1 MPDSPD
7 AARSQS
13 PQAPSPDV
21 CLLLRAHAE
30 QRWLSREVV
39 PVLRQLETPDS
50 LPKEQLGAALAY
62 LEVIWA
68 EAIGHARMADAAAE
82 QLRRDAADEQELCG
96 KACQYHAAVVRLRQ
110 VVYKHVTR
118 LLAPV
123 GDASLNA
130 HAWR

>member
-1 MPDSPD
+1 MPADQAASSPL
-7 AARSQS
+7 
-13 PQAPSPDV
+13 PSPDV

-62 LEVIWA
+62 LEVIWVEAVRNA
-68 EAIGHARMADAAAE
+68 EETDASHAE
-82 QLRRDAADEQELCG
+82 LLKLAADEQALSG
-96 KACQYHAAVVRLRQ
+96 KACGYHASVQRLRK
-110 VVYKHVTR
+110 VVAKHVER
-118 LLAPV
+118 LIAAPE
-123 GDASLNA
+123 DISLQA